1 MEYHAEPM
9 TTTATTKVS
18 VLLNTQDDWWN
29 WNRKIIKLARDHE
42 TLDILLRRVP
52 RPVEPTHPNDFEPD
66 LTNQNAALSRLFRLF
81 REQERKM
88 NLPTTKMPHRLW
100 QISRPRR
107 RPSSKRA
114 NRPQRE
120 MTSKPY
126 IDVD

>member
-66 LTNQNAALSRLFRLF
+66 LTNQNAALAAVTAVQAIQGAGEEDESSHDEDAAPALAN
-81 REQERKM
+81 Q
-88 NLPTTKMPHRLW
+88 PPPQTT
-100 QISRPRR
+100 Q
-107 RPSSKRA
+107 
-114 NRPQRE
+114 
-120 MTSKPY
+120 
-126 IDVD
+126 